1 VVRHDDTAQ
10 DNNATAARGEADM
23 KRSMACCVTGLLCA
37 VAAGGSSDGDWPNY
51 GRTPGGDRHS
61 PLAQIDRGNVASL
74 ELAWEY
80 RTGEAG
86 LQTGQPTALEATP
99 LVIDGRLYLST
110 PLGKVIAL
118 DPVTGKSLWVRDLQ
132 VRLERGFGDW
142 VSRGVSYWSDSK
154 TAKPKP
160 CDRRLVVATIDA
172 RLVEIDAVLGELCL
186 SFGAGGVV
194 DLVPGLRN
202 KQSYGDEY
210 EQTSPPAIIG
220 DLIVVG
226 SAIADNNSNVGA
238 TGEVRAFD
246 VRTGALRWTWY
257 PVPQDP
263 ADPGYATWKGS
274 AGIRT
279 GGANTWSIIAADP
292 KRDLVFLPTTS
303 PAVDYYGVTRLG
315 DNRYANSVVALHAGT
330 GRIAW
335 HFQTVHH
342 DLWDYDNA
350 APPALVTLP
359 DGRDAVLQGT
369 KTAQLFVLDRATG
382 APLFPVE
389 ERAVPKSDVAGEVT
403 SPTQPLSALSTGFR
417 RLTDADIRGASPE
430 DLAECRA
437 RFAALRYDGPFTPP
451 SERGSIMLPA
461 NFGGSHWGGVAYDS
475 GRGIAIVPNNRLAA
489 VVTLIPREKW
499 KVMKEKLTQG
509 ERVGKEFTDM
519 QGTPYVMQRETW
531 LSSRR
536 SPCTA
541 PPFGSLTAISLKTG
555 RTLWD
560 VPLGTDEGLDK
571 IGLPKLPAASGMVNL
586 GGAFTTASGLVFI
599 GATLDAY
606 VRAFDVETGRELWKY
621 KLPAGGKATP
631 MTYLGADGR
640 QYVVI
645 SAGGDGKVWGKADSV
660 MAFALPK
667 KP

>member
-1 VVRHDDTAQ
+1 
-10 DNNATAARGEADM
+10 M

-132 VRLERGFGDW
+132 VRRERGFGDW

-154 TAKPKP
+154 TANPKP

-226 SAIADNNSNVGA
+226 SGIADNNSNVGA

-417 RLTDADIRGASPE
+417 RLTDADIWGASPE

-667 KP
+667 RP

>member
-1 VVRHDDTAQ
+1 VRHDGTA
-10 DNNATAARGEADM
+10 DDDCAMPAEKPM
-23 KRSMACCVTGLLCA
+23 KRLRACCVTSLLCGI
-37 VAAGGSSDGDWPNY
+37 AAAAPPAGDWPNY

-61 PLAQIDRGNVASL
+61 PLAQIDRGNVGRL

-80 RTGEAG
+80 KTGEADTR
-86 LQTGQPTALEATP
+86 TGNPTALEATP

-110 PLGKVIAL
+110 PLGKVVAL
-118 DPVTGKSLWVRDLQ
+118 DPVTGRQLWSRDLQ
-132 VRLERGFGDW
+132 VKRERRFGDW
-142 VSRGVSYWSDSK
+142 VSRGVSYWRDAK
-154 TAKPKP
+154 TAHPRT
-160 CDRRLVVATIDA
+160 CDRRIVVATIDG
-172 RLVEIDAVLGELCL
+172 RLATLDAKLGEYCPD
-186 SFGAGGVV
+186 FGTGGIV
-194 DLVPGLRN
+194 DLVAGLRN
-202 KQSYGDEY
+202 QQSYGDEY
-210 EQTSPPAIIG
+210 EQTSPPAVIG

-246 VRTGALRWTWY
+246 ARSGALRWTWY

-263 ADPGYATWKGS
+263 ADPGYATWKGA

-292 KRDLVFLPTTS
+292 KRGLVFLPTTS

-315 DNRYANSVVALHAGT
+315 DNHYANSVVALRAST
-330 GRIAW
+330 GKVVW

-350 APPALVTLP
+350 APPALITLP

-369 KTAQLFVLDRATG
+369 KSAQLFVLDRASG

-389 ERAVPKSDVAGEVT
+389 ERAVPKSDVPGEET
-403 SPTQPLSALSTGFR
+403 SPTQPLSALQVGSR
-417 RLTDADIRGASPE
+417 KLEEKDVWGATPE
-430 DLAECRA
+430 DLAECRE
-437 RFAALRYDGPFTPP
+437 RFAKLRYEGPFTPP
-451 SERGSIMLPA
+451 SERGTLMLPA

-475 GRGIAIVPNNRLAA
+475 GRGIAVVPNNRLAA
-489 VVTLIPREKW
+489 VVTLIPRAQW
-499 KVMKEKLTQG
+499 KEMNERLTKG

-536 SPCTA
+536 SPCTP
-541 PPFGSLTAISLKTG
+541 PPFGNLTAIDLKSG
-555 RTLWD
+555 KTLWD
-560 VPLGTDEGLDK
+560 VPLGTDEGLEK
-571 IGLPKLPAASGMVNL
+571 IGLPKLPANSGMVNL
-586 GGAFTTASGLVFI
+586 GGAITTKSGLVFI
-599 GATLDAY
+599 GSTLDAY
-606 VRAFDVETGRELWKY
+606 LRAFDVESGRELWKY

-667 KP
+667 Q

>member
-1 VVRHDDTAQ
+1 MSMKICWVVSGLFAASVGA
-10 DNNATAARGEADM
+10 ATPA
-23 KRSMACCVTGLLCA
+23 
-37 VAAGGSSDGDWPNY
+37 DGDWPNY

-61 PLAQIDRGNVASL
+61 PLAQIDRGNVAKL

-80 RTGEAG
+80 QTREAG
-86 LQTGQPTALEATP
+86 IETGNPTKLETTP
-99 LVIDGRLYLST
+99 LAIDGLLFVST
-110 PLGKVIAL
+110 PLGRVAAL
-118 DPVTGKSLWVRDLQ
+118 DPLTGVERWARDFQ
-132 VRLERGFGDW
+132 VKRKRYFGDW
-142 VSRGVSYWSDSK
+142 VTRGVSYWKD
-154 TAKPKP
+154 AKKRGH
-160 CDRRLVVATIDA
+160 CSRRVFVATVDA
-172 RLVEIDAVLGELCL
+172 RLFAMDAGDGKSCPGFGRNGE
-186 SFGAGGVV
+186 V
-194 DLVPGLRN
+194 DLVAGLRN
-202 KQSYGDEY
+202 KQSHGDEY
-210 EQTSPPAIIG
+210 EQTSPPAVIG
-220 DLIVVG
+220 DLIVLG
-226 SAIADNNSNVGA
+226 SAIADNSSTVGA
-238 TGEVRAFD
+238 SGEVRGFD
-246 VRTGALRWTWY
+246 VRSGALRWTWN
-257 PVPQDP
+257 PVPQDADDP
-263 ADPGYATWKGS
+263 AYKSWRGPDAHRS
-274 AGIRT
+274 

-292 KRDLVFLPTTS
+292 ARDLVFLPTTS

-315 DNRYANSVVALHAGT
+315 DNRYANSLVALRAST
-330 GRIAW
+330 GKLVW

-350 APPALVTLP
+350 APPALITLP
-359 DGRDAVLQGT
+359 DGRAAVLQAT
-369 KTAQLFVLDRATG
+369 KTAQLFVLDRDTG

-389 ERAVPKSDVAGEVT
+389 ERAVPKSDIAGEET
-403 SPTQPLSALSTGFR
+403 SPTQPLSALSSGFR
-417 RLTDADIRGASPE
+417 TLTEKDIWGVTPE

-437 RFAALRYDGPFTPP
+437 RFATLRYDGPFTPP
-451 SERGSIMLPA
+451 SERGSVMFPA
-461 NFGGSHWGGVAYDS
+461 NFGGAHWGGVAYDA
-475 GRGIAIVPNNRLAA
+475 GRGIAIVPNNQMAA

-499 KVMKEKLTQG
+499 KVMNETLTQG

-541 PPFGSLTAISLKTG
+541 PPFGMLTAFSLKDG
-555 RTLWD
+555 KTLWD

-571 IGLPKLPAASGMVNL
+571 IGLPRLPANSGMVNL

-631 MTYLGADGR
+631 MSYLGADGR

-645 SAGGDGKVWGKADSV
+645 AAGGDGKVWGKADSI

-667 KP
+667 AQP

>member
-1 VVRHDDTAQ
+1 
-10 DNNATAARGEADM
+10 M
-23 KRSMACCVTGLLCA
+23 KRWMACCATSLLYSL
-37 VAAGGSSDGDWPNY
+37 AAGASPDADWPNY

-61 PLAQIDRGNVASL
+61 PLAQIDRGNVGRL

-80 RTGEAG
+80 KTGEAA
-86 LQTGQPTALEATP
+86 LKTGNPTALEATP
-99 LVIDGRLYLST
+99 LVIGGRLYLST

-118 DPVTGKSLWVRDLQ
+118 DPVTGRQIWARDME
-132 VRLERGFGDW
+132 VKRERGFGDW
-142 VSRGVSYWSDSK
+142 VSRGVSYWSDGK
-154 TAKPKP
+154 VAAPKA
-160 CDRRLVVATIDA
+160 CDRRIIVATIDA
-172 RLVEIDAVLGELCL
+172 RLAALDSQSGELCPG
-186 SFGAGGVV
+186 FGNRGVV
-194 DLVPGLRN
+194 DLVAGLRN

-246 VRTGALRWTWY
+246 ARSGALRWTWY

-279 GGANTWSIIAADP
+279 GGANTWSVIAADP
-292 KRDLVFLPTTS
+292 KRGLVFLPTTS
-303 PAVDYYGVTRLG
+303 PATDYYGGTRLG
-315 DNRYANSVVALHAGT
+315 DNRYANSVVALHAAT
-330 GRIAW
+330 GKIAW

-350 APPALVTLP
+350 APPALITLP
-359 DGRDAVLQGT
+359 NGKDAVLQAT
-369 KTAQLFVLDRATG
+369 KTAQLFVLDRDSG

-389 ERAVPKSDVAGEVT
+389 ERAVPKSDVAGEET
-403 SPTQPLSALSTGFR
+403 SPTQPLSSLSTGFR
-417 RLTDADIRGASPE
+417 TFTEKDVWGATPE

-451 SERGSIMLPA
+451 SERGTVMLPA
-461 NFGGSHWGGVAYDS
+461 NFGGAHWGGVAYDS
-475 GRGIAIVPNNRLAA
+475 GRGIVVVPNNRLAA

-531 LSSRR
+531 LSSKR

-541 PPFGSLTAISLKTG
+541 PPFGNLTAISLKDG

-571 IGLPKLPAASGMVNL
+571 IGLPKLPANSGMVNL
-586 GGAFTTASGLVFI
+586 GGAITTVSGLVFI
-599 GATLDAY
+599 GSTLDAH

-667 KP
+667 SRP

>member
-1 VVRHDDTAQ
+1 
-10 DNNATAARGEADM
+10 M
-23 KRSMACCVTGLLCA
+23 KRWMGCCATSLLCSL
-37 VAAGGSSDGDWPNY
+37 AAGASPDADWPNY

-61 PLAQIDRGNVASL
+61 PLAQIDRDNVGRL

-80 RTGEAG
+80 KTGEAAIK
-86 LQTGQPTALEATP
+86 TGNPTALEATP
-99 LVIDGRLYLST
+99 LAIGGRLYLST
-110 PLGKVIAL
+110 PLGQVIAL
-118 DPVTGKSLWVRDLQ
+118 DPVTGQQIWARDME
-132 VRLERGFGDW
+132 VKRERGFGDW
-142 VSRGVSYWSDSK
+142 VSRGVSYWSD
-154 TAKPKP
+154 AKAATPKA
-160 CDRRLVVATIDA
+160 CDRRVIVATIDA
-172 RLVEIDAVLGELCL
+172 RLAALDSQSGELCPG
-186 SFGAGGVV
+186 FGNRGVV
-194 DLVPGLRN
+194 DLVAGLRN
-202 KQSYGDEY
+202 QQSYGDEY

-246 VRTGALRWTWY
+246 ARSGALRWTWY

-292 KRDLVFLPTTS
+292 KRGLVFLPTTS
-303 PAVDYYGVTRLG
+303 PATDYYGGTRLG
-315 DNRYANSVVALHAGT
+315 DNRYANSVVALHAAT
-330 GRIAW
+330 GKIAW

-350 APPALVTLP
+350 APPALITLP
-359 DGRDAVLQGT
+359 NGKDAVLQAT
-369 KTAQLFVLDRATG
+369 KTAQLFVLDRDSG

-389 ERAVPKSDVAGEVT
+389 ERAVPRSDVAGEET

-417 RLTDADIRGASPE
+417 TFTEKDVWGATPE

-437 RFAALRYDGPFTPP
+437 RFAALRYEGPFTPP
-451 SERGSIMLPA
+451 SERGTVMLPA
-461 NFGGSHWGGVAYDS
+461 NFGGAHWGGVAYDS
-475 GRGIAIVPNNRLAA
+475 GRGIVVVPNNRLAA

-499 KVMKEKLTQG
+499 SKQTLTQG

-531 LSSRR
+531 LSSKR

-541 PPFGSLTAISLKTG
+541 PPFGNLTAISLKDG
-555 RTLWD
+555 KTLWD

-571 IGLPKLPAASGMVNL
+571 IGLPKLPANSGMVNL
-586 GGAFTTASGLVFI
+586 GGAFTTVSGLVFI
-599 GATLDAY
+599 GSTLDAQ

>member
-1 VVRHDDTAQ
+1 
-10 DNNATAARGEADM
+10 
-23 KRSMACCVTGLLCA
+23 
-37 VAAGGSSDGDWPNY
+37 
-51 GRTPGGDRHS
+51 
-61 PLAQIDRGNVASL
+61 
-74 ELAWEY
+74 
-80 RTGEAG
+80 
-86 LQTGQPTALEATP
+86 
-99 LVIDGRLYLST
+99 
-110 PLGKVIAL
+110 
-118 DPVTGKSLWVRDLQ
+118 
-132 VRLERGFGDW
+132 
-142 VSRGVSYWSDSK
+142 
-154 TAKPKP
+154 
-160 CDRRLVVATIDA
+160 
-172 RLVEIDAVLGELCL
+172 
-186 SFGAGGVV
+186 
-194 DLVPGLRN
+194 
-202 KQSYGDEY
+202 
-210 EQTSPPAIIG
+210 PPAIIG

-246 VRTGALRWTWY
+246 ARTGALRWTWY

-263 ADPGYATWKGS
+263 ADPGYATWKGA

-279 GGANTWSIIAADP
+279 GGANTWSIIATDP

-315 DNRYANSVVALHAGT
+315 DNRYANSVVALRAAT

-350 APPALVTLP
+350 APPALITLP
-359 DGRDAVLQGT
+359 DGKDAVLQGT
-369 KTAQLFVLDRATG
+369 KTGQLFVLDRQTG

-389 ERAVPKSDVAGEVT
+389 ERAVPKSDVAGEEA
-403 SPTQPLSALSTGFR
+403 SPTQPLSSLSTGFR
-417 RLTDADIRGASPE
+417 RLTEQDIWGASPA

-461 NFGGSHWGGVAYDS
+461 NFGGSHWGGVAYDP

-499 KVMKEKLTQG
+499 SKQKLTPG
-509 ERVGKEFTDM
+509 ERVGREFTDM

-541 PPFGSLTAISLKTG
+541 PPFGTLTAISLKTG
-555 RTLWD
+555 QTLWD
-560 VPLGTDEGLDK
+560 VPLGTNEGLER
-571 IGLPKLPAASGMVNL
+571 IGLPKLPANSGMVNL

-660 MAFALPK
+660 MAFALPTRAA
-667 KP
+667 PANR